1 MPSAPDPAPV
11 TSGGGPATP
20 LPDAG
25 AGAGTGDPRVA
36 DVRARLAAAYEA
48 SASAPE
54 RAAAKLAQ
62 QRKLYVRDRLALLL
76 DEGSFVEDGRYANAT
91 AEGLPADGV
100 VTGRGTVEGRPVI
113 VIAND
118 PTVKAGSW
126 GSRTVEKIVRATE
139 MALREEL
146 PVFWLVDSAGA
157 RITDQVEMFPG
168 RRGAGRIFHN
178 QVALS
183 GRVPQI
189 CCLFGPSAAGG
200 AYIPSFCDVII
211 MVEGNASMYLGSP
224 RMAEMV
230 VGEKVTL
237 EEMGGA
243 RMHCTVSGV
252 GDLLAQDD
260 EEAIELAKLY
270 FSYLPVNWQS
280 PLPTYHPEEPAVALT
295 RATVPERESQPFDIH
310 DVIDGLVDEDSFF
323 EVKPLYAAELVV
335 GFGRMQGESVG
346 IVANN
351 SAVKGG
357 VLFTDSADK
366 AARFI
371 WLCDAY
377 SIPLIYLADVPGFM
391 IGSEV
396 ERGGIIRHGAK
407 MVSAVSS
414 ATVPQFCVVVR
425 KAYGAGLYAMGG
437 PGFGPDA
444 TIALPTARIAVMGP
458 EAAVNAVYANKIA
471 EVEAAEGPQA
481 REAFVAARRAEYLE
495 DVDLER
501 LAADLVIDQV
511 IEADALRDEL
521 LLRLRY
527 AAHRDRHFSAKRRGI
542 PPV

>member
-1 MPSAPDPAPV
+1 MSSPAPSPDPQ
-11 TSGGGPATP
+11 
-20 LPDAG
+20 
-25 AGAGTGDPRVA
+25 GDPRVA
-36 DVRARLAAAYEA
+36 DVRARLAAAHAA

-54 RAAAKLAQ
+54 KARAKLDAQ
-62 QRKLYVRDRLALLL
+62 GKIYVRDRIALLF
-76 DEGSFVEDGRYANAT
+76 DEGSFVEDGRYANALQP
-91 AEGLPADGV
+91 GLPADGV
-100 VTGRGTVEGRPVI
+100 VTGRGTVDGRAAI

-126 GSRTVEKIVRATE
+126 GARTVEKIVRATE

-146 PVFWLVDSAGA
+146 PVFWFVDSAGA
-157 RITDQVEMFPG
+157 SITDQVEMFPG

-183 GRVPQI
+183 GKVPQI

-200 AYIPSFCDVII
+200 AYIPSFCDLII

-230 VGEKVTL
+230 VGEKVSL
-237 EEMGGA
+237 EQMGGA

-252 GDLLAQDD
+252 GDLLAHDD
-260 EEAIELAKLY
+260 AEAIELAKLY
-270 FSYLPVNWQS
+270 FSYVPGSWRDH
-280 PLPTYHPEEPAVALT
+280 PPTYAAEEPATPLT
-295 RATVPERESQPFDIH
+295 RATVPERESVPFDVH
-310 DVIDGLVDEDSFF
+310 EVIDGLVDDDSFF
-323 EVKPLYAAELVV
+323 ELKPLWAGELVI
-335 GFGRMQGESVG
+335 GFGRLEGQTVG

-351 SAVKGG
+351 SIVKGG

-371 WLCDAY
+371 WLCDAFNV
-377 SIPLIYLADVPGFM
+377 PLVYLADVPGFM

-471 EVEAAEGPQA
+471 EIADADDQA
-481 REAFVAARRAEYLE
+481 RFVADRRREYEE
-495 DVDLER
+495 DVDIER
-501 LAADLVIDQV
+501 LAADLVLDSI
-511 IEADALRDEL
+511 IEADELRSDL
-521 LLRLRY
+521 VRRLAY
-527 AAHRDRHFSAKRRGI
+527 ASRRDRHFSERRRSV

>member
-1 MPSAPDPAPV
+1 MSGYPLDPTV
-11 TSGGGPATP
+11 E
-20 LPDAG
+20 
-25 AGAGTGDPRVA
+25 
-36 DVRARLAAAYEA
+36 DVRRRIHEAHEA
-48 SASAPE
+48 SE
-54 RAAAKLAQ
+54 RPTDKAAAKLESQ
-62 QRKLYVRDRLALLL
+62 GKLYVRDRIALLV
-76 DEGSFVEDGRYANAT
+76 DEGSFVEDGRYANAL
-91 AEGLPADGV
+91 AAGLPADGV
-100 VTGRGTVEGRPVI
+100 VTGRGLVDERPII

-126 GSRTVEKIVRATE
+126 GARTVEKIVRATE
-139 MALREEL
+139 SALREEL

-168 RRGAGRIFHN
+168 RRGAGHIFHN

-183 GRVPQI
+183 GKVPQI

-200 AYIPSFCDVII
+200 AYIPSFTDLVI

-230 VGEKVTL
+230 VGERVSL

-252 GDLLAQDD
+252 GDVLVSDD
-260 EEAIELAKLY
+260 TEAIEAARLWL
-270 FSYLPVNWQS
+270 SYLPQNWRS
-280 PLPTYHPEEPAVALT
+280 DLPSYQPEEPAAALT
-295 RATVPERESQPFDIH
+295 SATIPERESQPFDVH
-310 DVIDGLVDEDSFF
+310 DVIDGLIDDDSFF
-323 EVKPLYAAELVV
+323 EVKELFAPELVV
-335 GFGRMQGESVG
+335 GLGRMAGETVG

-351 SAVKGG
+351 SMAKGG

-407 MVSAVSS
+407 MVSAVAS

-437 PGFGPDA
+437 PGFAPDA

-471 EVEAAEGPQA
+471 QVEADEGEAA
-481 REAFVAARRAEYLE
+481 RDEFIAARRAEYLE

-511 IEADALRDEL
+511 IEPEVLREEL
-521 LLRLRY
+521 LARLRH
-527 AAHRDRHFSAKRRGI
+527 ARGRDRRFSERRRGI